1 MSNKS
6 GFEFVE
12 FDFDA
17 VWSALSRST
26 KLRAYLE
33 DLAKQVESQATSLAQ
48 AVAYDEGYYSR
59 LFTSQATTSQEIRR
73 EFQDTYNERRNRRRR
88 GTTNRLIDAPTIK
101 GEDGKPVKIKGDPDG
116 SEYKGSVGIVANTD
130 FKAIWVEYGS
140 IAKGPRFVLSKSAEA
155 VANANGGEWEPL
167 YSKTHE
173 QNLGELSA
181 RVSKGMIA
189 GNNGGRY
196 GGKDK

>member
-1 MSNKS
+1 VSRPG

-12 FDFDA
+12 FDFDV

-26 KLRAYLE
+26 QLRAYVE
-33 DLAKQVESQATSLAQ
+33 DLAKQVETQATALAQ
-48 AVAYDEGYYSR
+48 AVAYDEGYYAR
-59 LFTSQATTSQEIRR
+59 LFTSQATTSMEIRR

-88 GTTNRLIDAPTIK
+88 GTVNRLIDAPTVK

-130 FKAIWVEYGS
+130 FKAVWVEYGS
-140 IAKGPRFVLSKSAEA
+140 IAKGPRFVLSKSAES

-173 QNLGELSA
+173 QNTSELAARISA
-181 RVSKGMIA
+181 GMIA
-189 GNNGGRY
+189 GNNGGRN
-196 GGKDK
+196 GGKD